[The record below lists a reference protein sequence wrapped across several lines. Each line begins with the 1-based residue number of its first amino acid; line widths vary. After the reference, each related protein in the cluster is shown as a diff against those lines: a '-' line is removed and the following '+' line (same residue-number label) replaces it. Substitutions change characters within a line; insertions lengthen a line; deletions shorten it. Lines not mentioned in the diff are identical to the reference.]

1 MPRPAFSLELAV
13 AAPPAVVWERLWDLD
28 RHTAAVPLT
37 TVSGGPP
44 GPGAT
49 FTGRTALGPLG
60 FDDDMVV
67 RAWDPPRRAVVDKV
81 GRVLRGSV
89 EVVLEPTDAGTV
101 LRWRQSY
108 GAALVPDRLAALARP
123 GVRTAYLLALRRITA
138 A

>member
-13 AAPPAVVWERLWDLD
+13 GAPPDVVWGRLWDLD

-37 TVSGGPP
+37 TVTGGPL
-44 GPGAT
+44 GPGLR
-49 FTGRTALGPLG
+49 FTGRTAIGPIG

-67 RAWDPPRRAVVDKV
+67 RAWDPPRRAVVEKV
-81 GRVLRGSV
+81 GRVLRGTV
-89 EVVLEPTDAGTV
+89 EVELAPAGAGTL

-108 GAALVPDRLAALARP
+108 GAALVPDRLAAVVRP
-123 GVRTAYLLALRRITA
+123 AVRTAYLMALRRITA